1 MTETEQTLSNRQDT
15 QKPTPRRE
23 GKGPGALGT
32 LVQTC
37 EMLHGA
43 TLGRELPGG
52 MAGWEQD
59 PRPAPQ
65 ARLPPAQ
72 SACRCRAARPGAEY
86 FTPSRCPATP
96 APKPHP

>member
-1 MTETEQTLSNRQDT
+1 MTTETEQTLSNRQDT

-43 TLGRELPGG
+43 TLGRGLPGG

-59 PRPAPQ
+59 PRPAPW
-65 ARLPPAQ
+65 ARLPPGTVSLQA
-72 SACRCRAARPGAEY
+72 
-86 FTPSRCPATP
+86 PSRPAWGRILRSKQVP
-96 APKPHP
+96 CHPSP

>member
-1 MTETEQTLSNRQDT
+1 MMTETEQTLSNRQDT

-43 TLGRELPGG
+43 TLGTELPGG

-59 PRPAPQ
+59 PCPAPWVCLPPPPSTVSLQVPSRPAWGRILRSKQVP
-65 ARLPPAQ
+65 
-72 SACRCRAARPGAEY
+72 CH
-86 FTPSRCPATP
+86 PSP
-96 APKPHP
+96 